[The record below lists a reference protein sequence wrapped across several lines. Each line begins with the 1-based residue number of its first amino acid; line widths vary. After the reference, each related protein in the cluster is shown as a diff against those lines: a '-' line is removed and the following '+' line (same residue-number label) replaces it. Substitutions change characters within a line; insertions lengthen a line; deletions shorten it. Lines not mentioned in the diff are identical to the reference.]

1 MTESHRRRALGFLPA
16 AAVLGISGC
25 AMERSGLNPA
35 GPAARDLFRLGAP
48 ILFGF
53 VVVSLVMWG
62 LLVWVAMR
70 RTGNLE
76 EHAPA
81 TAAGGESWIAVGGF
95 AIPALA
101 FAAVFVATLRTM
113 AAFPMHAPVHEGD
126 HPDILVTGR
135 QWWWEV
141 QYRIGP
147 EDGWIR
153 TANEI
158 HIPAGRPVEIG
169 LQSTDVIHSF
179 WVPRLHG
186 KVDLVP
192 GFTNTIRVQADRPGI
207 FPGECA
213 EFCGMEHARMRFVV
227 VAENPAK
234 FDAWMAHERAPALE
248 GGTPPATRG
257 ATVFQGAAC
266 PVCHTVR
273 GTPAEGTV
281 GPELTHLASR
291 LTIGAG
297 TFPLD
302 VAILHGWVSDAPSL
316 KPGTRMPRLTQ
327 FSGEEL
333 GDLVAYLQSLR

>member
-1 MTESHRRRALGFLPA
+1 MSRTRRRALGALAA
-16 AAVLGISGC
+16 AAVLAVAGC
-25 AMERSGLNPA
+25 SMERSGLNPA

-53 VVVSLVMWG
+53 VAVSLVMWG
-62 LLVWVAMR
+62 LLVWVALR
-70 RTGNLE
+70 KTGNLE

-81 TAAGGESWIAVGGF
+81 NASGGESWIAVGGF

-113 AAFPMHAPVHEGD
+113 SGFPMQHAVHEGD
-126 HPDILVTGR
+126 HPEIRVTGQ
-135 QWWWEV
+135 QWWWAV
-141 QYRIGP
+141 QYRMGP
-147 EDGWIR
+147 MDQWVR

-158 HIPAGRPVEIG
+158 HLPAGRPVDIE
-169 LQSTDVIHSF
+169 LVSNDVIHSF

-192 GFTNTIRVQADRPGI
+192 GFVNTIRVQADRPGV

-213 EFCGMEHARMRFVV
+213 EFCGMQHARMRFVV
-227 VAENPAK
+227 VSEEPAA
-234 FDAWMAHERAPALE
+234 FDAWLARERAAALE
-248 GGTPPATRG
+248 AATPEAQRG
-257 ATVFQGAAC
+257 ALVFQNAAC

-273 GTPAEGTV
+273 GTPAEGSV

-291 LTIGAG
+291 MTVGAG
-297 TFPLD
+297 TFPRD
-302 VAILHGWVSDAPSL
+302 IAVLHAWVMDAPSL

-327 FSGEEL
+327 FTGEEL